1 MKRPDIPQAA
11 VDLVKEFEGCR
22 LQAYLDPVGIPTIGY
37 GLTTG
42 ALPGVVVQMG
52 MTITQREAD
61 EYLERT
67 LARFADQIWPA
78 FSRYPQPHQFG
89 AMVSL
94 AYNIGTGAFRKSTAL
109 KRFNA
114 GDTAGTAE
122 AMLWWNK
129 AGGKVLRGLVRRRE
143 AEVALFLGEPDGVAV
158 AETSAKPDS
167 MRENLAS
174 STTIG
179 ATAGTAIAGATGA
192 ATAISQLDGAAQLV
206 VIGAAVLAGLLLIW
220 IARERLR
227 RWAEGV
233 R

>member
-22 LQAYLDPVGIPTIGY
+22 LSAYLDPVGIPTIGY

-94 AYNIGTGAFRKSTAL
+94 AYNIGTGAFKKSTAL

-114 GDTAGTAE
+114 GDTAGTTE

-158 AETSAKPDS
+158 AETSAKPDP
-167 MRENLAS
+167 MRENPAS

-179 ATAGTAIAGATGA
+179 ATAGTAVAGATGTV
-192 ATAISQLDGAAQLV
+192 TAISQLEGTAQLV
-206 VIGAAVLAGLLLIW
+206 VICAAALAFLMLVW
-220 IARERLR
+220 IARERIR
-227 RWAEGV
+227 MWFRGV

>member
-11 VDLVKEFEGCR
+11 VDLVKGFEGCR
-22 LQAYLDPVGIPTIGY
+22 LNAYLDPVGIPTIGY

-94 AYNIGTGAFRKSTAL
+94 AYNIGTGAFKKSTAL

-129 AGGKVLRGLVRRRE
+129 AGGKVLRGLARRRE

-158 AETSAKPDS
+158 AETSVKPDA
-167 MRENLAS
+167 MRENPAS

-179 ATAGTAIAGATGA
+179 ATAGTAVAGATGTV
-192 ATAISQLDGAAQLV
+192 TAISQLEGTAQLV
-206 VIGAAVLAGLLLIW
+206 VIGAAALAFLMLVW
-220 IARERLR
+220 IARERIR
-227 RWAEGV
+227 MWFRGV

>member
-11 VDLVKEFEGCR
+11 IDLVKEFEGCR
-22 LQAYLDPVGIPTIGY
+22 LKAYLDPVGIPTIGY

-42 ALPGVVVQMG
+42 ALPGVVVVMG
-52 MTITQREAD
+52 MEITQREAD

-78 FSRYPQPHQFG
+78 FARYPEPHQFG

-94 AYNIGTGAFRKSTAL
+94 AYNIGVDAFKKSTAL

-114 GDTAGTAE
+114 RDDEGTAE

-129 AGGKVLRGLVRRRE
+129 AKGKVLRGLVRRRE
-143 AEVALFLGEPDGVAV
+143 AEVALFLGDPDGVSV
-158 AETSAKPDS
+158 AETSTKPDAL
-167 MRENLAS
+167 RENPAS
-174 STTIG
+174 SKTLGG
-179 ATAGTAIAGATGA
+179 ATAVAVSGGTGVVA
-192 ATAISQLDGAAQLV
+192 AVSELDGTAQLV
-206 VIGAAVLAGLLLIW
+206 VIVAACVAALFLLLIF
-220 IARERLR
+220 RERLR
-227 RWAEGV
+227 HWARGV